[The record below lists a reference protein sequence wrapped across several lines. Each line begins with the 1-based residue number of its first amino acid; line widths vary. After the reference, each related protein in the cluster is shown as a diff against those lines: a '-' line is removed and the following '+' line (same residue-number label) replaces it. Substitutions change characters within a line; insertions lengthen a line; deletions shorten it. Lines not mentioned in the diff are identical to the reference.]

1 MAPLEVK
8 GEKLMKILTSNEL
21 LPRLPILLAQVIAAN
36 NSFKLRDETKEILY
50 ILYQHNAIPKKL

>member
-8 GEKLMKILTSNEL
+8 GEKLMKILTPNEL

-36 NSFKLRDETKEILY
+36 NSFKLRNET
-50 ILYQHNAIPKKL
+50 H